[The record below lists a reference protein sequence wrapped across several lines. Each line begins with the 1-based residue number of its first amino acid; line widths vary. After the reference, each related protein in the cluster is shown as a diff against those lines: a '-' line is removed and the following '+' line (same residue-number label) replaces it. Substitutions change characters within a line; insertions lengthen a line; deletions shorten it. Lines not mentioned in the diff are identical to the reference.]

1 MGAGLQPPVILIVD
15 DETDIRDAVAE
26 FLVEEGYQVA
36 HARDGVEAMSF
47 LHQQPLPAVVL
58 LDLMMPRKPGHA
70 VLAEIRADE
79 RLRPLPVLVVS
90 AQPKA
95 QIPDTADA
103 VLLKPFQ
110 IEELLALVHRLS
122 KRS

>member
-58 LDLMMPRKPGHA
+58 LDLMMPRKPGHT